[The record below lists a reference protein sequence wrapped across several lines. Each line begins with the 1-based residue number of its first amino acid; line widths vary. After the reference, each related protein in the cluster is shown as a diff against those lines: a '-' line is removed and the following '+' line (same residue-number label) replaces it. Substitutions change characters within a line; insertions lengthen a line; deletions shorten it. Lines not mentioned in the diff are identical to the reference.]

1 MYFDDYSTS
10 FQSLMGPMYN
20 VQANYSANIGGAA
33 GAAVG
38 AGAGSVNNTS
48 IYNMGYISPM
58 MNVGVGQFG
67 ADQLI
72 KGDQFKNNYYTRPI
86 AAHKKKDEL
95 PTILGI
101 VGTALGTAALLYAL
115 TKGRGRK
122 APSPRPNPTP
132 GPVPTP
138 TPTPTPGPIP
148 TPNPN
153 NVRGLLPH
161 KPIDPNS
168 LPAVRYNHPTFSGS
182 SNAGSNIGGT
192 GSNVGGTGSNI
203 GGVGSSPINTGAGT
217 SVGGNGSLPATIN
230 NPVST
235 PIITGVPTGRNS
247 NSRIQD
253 IAVDVPF
260 EEIGRFSLPASNVRG
275 ALPAPA
281 AQPALASGSS
291 VRGYLPLPDART
303 NNSLPVLASNNSN
316 LKPIS
321 EFLPKNESLV
331 GNLPAAEGTKYLPL
345 PDSRTKTSLPIPMN
359 VAKAE
364 QNLFA
369 VRPDLASQGNVV
381 YTTHTP
387 ATLQEGYSIG
397 SNAKG
402 ADKLAQLLAQMQG

>member
-33 GAAVG
+33 GAAG

-132 GPVPTP
+132 GTVPTP
-138 TPTPTPGPIP
+138 TPTPTPTTGTIP

-168 LPAVRYNHPTFSGS
+168 LPVVRYNHPGFSGN
-182 SNAGSNIGGT
+182 SNAGSNIGGSGSNIGGT
-192 GSNVGGTGSNI
+192 GSNISGTGS
-203 GGVGSSPINTGAGT
+203 SPVNTGAGAAI
-217 SVGGNGSLPATIN
+217 GGNGSLPSTIN

-235 PIITGVPTGRNS
+235 PIITGVPAGRNS
-247 NSRIQD
+247 APRIQD

-275 ALPAPA
+275 TLPAPD
-281 AQPALASGSS
+281 AQALLSGSS

-303 NNSLPVLASNNSN
+303 SNSLPVLASNNSK

-397 SNAKG
+397 ANAKG